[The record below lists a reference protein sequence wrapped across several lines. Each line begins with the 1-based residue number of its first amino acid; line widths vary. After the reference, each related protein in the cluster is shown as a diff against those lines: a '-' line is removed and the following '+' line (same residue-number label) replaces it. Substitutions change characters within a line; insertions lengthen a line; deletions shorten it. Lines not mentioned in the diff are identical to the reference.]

1 MIESYE
7 HLLNHIKSNQ
17 IKLKVIY
24 LAKQRLVAV
33 DIGSR
38 PLIQAQIIADIMD
51 GHFWSHVSA

>member
-1 MIESYE
+1 MVMSGVQIE
-7 HLLNHIKSNQ
+7 SNQ

-51 GHFWSHVSA
+51 GCFCVRGHS